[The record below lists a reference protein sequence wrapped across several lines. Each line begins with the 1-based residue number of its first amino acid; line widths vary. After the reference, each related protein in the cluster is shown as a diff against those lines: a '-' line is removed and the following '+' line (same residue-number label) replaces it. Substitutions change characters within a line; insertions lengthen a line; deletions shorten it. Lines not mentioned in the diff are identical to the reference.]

1 MKINIFKDGYTE
13 DVLEEHQ
20 KHLKNIRDYALKY
33 ENFFNSLKEWTDLWQ
48 QFKEFEKAHM
58 DPKRFHQRGYSS
70 LAEQRERDSF
80 KTKLNKLRQQ
90 LDAEANRYASG
101 EGHDLLIQG
110 QSLADFMENLKK
122 EFEKEKENMRE
133 ARRSGTNSLRK
144 KSVVRNF
151 LTPQNQHIRSSSIQ
165 KSLLMTQSPSPSA
178 TRHLSAKLS
187 SRNSAKVTTNS
198 IRMGLNFDSTPYAS
212 RINKSTPKKVFIFW
226 II

>member
-1 MKINIFKDGYTE
+1 M
-13 DVLEEHQ
+13 EEHQ
-20 KHLKNIRDYALKY
+20 KYLDSIREYALKY
-33 ENFFNSLKEWTDLWQ
+33 ENLFTNLKEWSDLWQ

-80 KTKLNKLRQQ
+80 KNKLNKLRQQ
-90 LDAEANRYASG
+90 LDAETSRYATE

-110 QSLADFMENLKK
+110 QNLAEFMENLKK

-151 LTPQNQHIRSSSIQ
+151 LTPQNQHIRSSSSQ
-165 KSLLMTQSPSPSA
+165 KSLLMTQSPSPA
-178 TRHLSAKLS
+178 TTRHLSAKLS
-187 SRNSAKVTTNS
+187 NRNSAKLPTNS
-198 IRMGLNFDSTPYAS
+198 IRMGLNFDSTPTAS
-212 RINKSTPKKVFIFW
+212 KINKSTPKKV